1 MTPPQTLPFLLL
13 AVGVGAGVP
22 APAGWRS
29 IADCALLV
37 LVGVTGAGKSTALV
51 ALDEVGL
58 AHHLLPDRRD
68 LTDRLIISMMQAQA
82 GLEVTPVQDRKQRF
96 AYTRAYR
103 EQYPGGMAYALS
115 QLWIDPQ
122 VLPELLLFDGLR
134 GENEVTHA
142 ATLLPSARFAVLNA
156 PDVVRVSRLAGRGD
170 PFDQIGGATVE
181 NPSLDHIHRFADIY
195 ASAATGFFSP
205 DEEQVLLEL
214 VRSGVTTASDL
225 RKGLDIVIEERRNYD
240 PAATTA
246 ALLAVAPDRTR
257 VVDTVQLNPEAVARE
272 ITELVRGR

>member
-13 AVGVGAGVP
+13 AAGVGAGAPPP
-22 APAGWRS
+22 ASWRS
-29 IADCALLV
+29 VADCALLV

-68 LTDRLIISMMQAQA
+68 LTDRLIISMMQTQA
-82 GLEVTPVQDRKQRF
+82 GREITPIHDRKQRF

-103 EQYPGGMAYALS
+103 DQYPGGMAHALS

-122 VLPELLLFDGLR
+122 VLPGLLLFDGLR

-142 ATLLPSARFAVLNA
+142 ATVLPSARFAILNA

-181 NPSLDHIHRFADIY
+181 NPSLDPIHSFADID

-205 DEEQVLLEL
+205 EEEQVLLEL
-214 VRSGVTTASDL
+214 VRSGATTAADL

-240 PAATTA
+240 PTTTAA

-257 VVDTVQLNPEAVARE
+257 VLDTVLLKPEEVAA
-272 ITELVRGR
+272 ELVELVHGM